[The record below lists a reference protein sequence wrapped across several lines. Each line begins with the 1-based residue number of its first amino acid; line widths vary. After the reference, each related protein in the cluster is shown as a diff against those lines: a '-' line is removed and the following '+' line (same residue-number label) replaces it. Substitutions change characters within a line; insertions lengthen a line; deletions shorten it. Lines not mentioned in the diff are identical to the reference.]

1 MIVSCRDRR
10 STRRSRVQ
18 APRLYAGASVLRMP
32 TLRDARRTVSGAF
45 EYRYQLAHKLTCA
58 TAIRRRLCARNNR
71 SRSAVWRSVSSLVSA
86 PLLTP
91 YYPFVLRPLRACW
104 YRYPLA
110 QPAGRSRPLRR
121 RFWERLNRR
130 RKRLS
135 VRLRDVVKVAVLS
148 LRNHVDLLD
157 VRPRESAATE
167 EQSKRQRDGIEEAP
181 QLGEDQDRWR
191 ADGRRLAG
199 GD

>member
-45 EYRYQLAHKLTCA
+45 E
-58 TAIRRRLCARNNR
+58 
-71 SRSAVWRSVSSLVSA
+71 
-86 PLLTP
+86 
-91 YYPFVLRPLRACW
+91 

-181 QLGEDQDRWR
+181 QLGEDQDQWR